1 MTAQTTILRDFW
13 MRSADPT
20 AADIEA
26 LIAELGGDAEFVRAP
41 GAGGIVAL
49 LSQLDIARALP
60 LAEGVHAHLRADL
73 PAVVAFAAE
82 TAGVDARRIQAD
94 MQAQLDHSKRQA
106 TKSLDRT
113 GLLEEYRVELVE
125 EIAAARDEN
134 RLPWL
139 GGLYGDATFE
149 AAEAEVAEF
158 EKSIVQ
164 AKVEAVLH
172 LTASPEP
179 GRYSLGF

>member
-1 MTAQTTILRDFW
+1 MTAQQTATLRNFW
-13 MRSADPT
+13 MRPTPT

-49 LSQLDIARALP
+49 LSQLDIARAMS

-82 TAGVDARRIQAD
+82 TARVDGSRIRAD

-106 TKSLDRT
+106 EESLNHARRLD
-113 GLLEEYRVELVE
+113 ECRVELVE

-158 EKSIVQ
+158 ERSIVQ

-172 LTASPEP
+172 LTTSPEL